1 MDRRRNHRLNRRH
14 RRLFLPLIL
23 SLDPYPG
30 MPWHLYHYAMALWHL
45 RHGARY
51 RGQRLLKG
59 CSVEKKKGLCNL
71 SLCWITLRCCRGDSQ
86 GALCIV

>member
-1 MDRRRNHRLNRRH
+1 MDRRHNYRRRRR
-14 RRLFLPLIL
+14 RRLSLPLIL

-51 RGQRLLKG
+51 QGQRLSKE
-59 CSVEKKKGLCNL
+59 CSVEKSFVQSLALLDHPWVL
-71 SLCWITLRCCRGDSQ
+71 SR
-86 GALCIV
+86 